1 MQDLLLWH
9 MDSLVVAH
17 GFWSARAQ
25 WPQQT
30 GFPVVSCGLLRTRV
44 SVVEVLRLSYSVAG
58 GILVPQIGI
67 KPVSPTFARRS

>member
-1 MQDLLLWH
+1 M
-9 MDSLVVAH
+9 AH
-17 GFWSARAQ
+17 GLSSCGTRVLEC
-25 WPQQT
+25 T
-30 GFPVVSCGLLRTRV
+30 GSVAAANRFPVVSCGLLRTRV